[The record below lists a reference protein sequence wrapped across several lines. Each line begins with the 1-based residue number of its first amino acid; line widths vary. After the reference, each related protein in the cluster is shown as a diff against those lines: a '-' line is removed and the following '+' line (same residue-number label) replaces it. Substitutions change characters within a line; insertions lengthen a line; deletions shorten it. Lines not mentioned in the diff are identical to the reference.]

1 MNLYTIK
8 KPFLGAV
15 FSIIIIITQ
24 SGKER
29 GGRGMCE
36 LIATQ
41 TDLSYYC

>member
-8 KPFLGAV
+8 KPFLGVV
-15 FSIIIIITQ
+15 FSIIIITQ